1 MLPGDCVENSAARKL
16 RVAFF
21 SEEPSTSEQGCS
33 PPFLRLLCALPGNA
47 CIVLNVPAMNSQVD
61 SAGECSHVQFSFR
74 PAYAGSYVGF
84 LIRSPGILG
93 PTARCI
99 RRIVSESDVVV
110 AQFPSPIFP
119 LVVRAA
125 KQLGTPYILYVMGDI
140 REVVATSGKYPRL
153 IRRLIVEPIAATM
166 HRLAVRAS
174 SGAMVIAASQSL
186 AKQYALASYRSIVFT
201 PSSIS
206 GTEIVDRQDTCLTT
220 PIRLLFVGR
229 LVPVKG
235 LAYLIEALALLVDDG
250 LSVHLELVGAGPQR
264 GALESLAAERG
275 IASVVEF
282 SGEIPFGSDLLARYR
297 MADIFVLPSLS
308 EGTPRV
314 LWEAM
319 ASGVPIVTARVGGI
333 PDLIR
338 HGETGLLVNPHSPGQ
353 LAESIRRL
361 IEDKELRQRL
371 IQSGYSLVE
380 RHTVER
386 QASTLWENIT
396 TFLEASRE

>member
-1 MLPGDCVENSAARKL
+1 M
-16 RVAFF
+16 
-21 SEEPSTSEQGCS
+21 
-33 PPFLRLLCALPGNA
+33 
-47 CIVLNVPAMNSQVD
+47 
-61 SAGECSHVQFSFR
+61 
-74 PAYAGSYVGF
+74 
-84 LIRSPGILG
+84 
-93 PTARCI
+93 
-99 RRIVSESDVVV
+99 V

-125 KQLGTPYILYVMGDI
+125 RQLGTPYILYVMGDI
-140 REVVATSGKYPRL
+140 REVVATSGKYPWL
-153 IRRLIVEPIAATM
+153 IRRLFVEPIAAMM
-166 HRLAVRAS
+166 HWLALRAS
-174 SGAMVIAASQSL
+174 DGAMVIAASQSI
-186 AKQYALASYRSIVFT
+186 AKQYASASSHSFVFA

-206 GTEIVDRQDTCLTT
+206 GNEIVDRQDTCRTT

-250 LSVHLELVGAGPQR
+250 LPVHLELVGAGPQR
-264 GALESLAAERG
+264 RALESLTAERG

-282 SGEIPFGSDLLARYR
+282 SGEIPFGSDLLAHYR

-319 ASGVPIVTARVGGI
+319 ASGVPIVAACVGGI
-333 PDLIR
+333 PDLIS
-338 HGETGLLVNPHSPGQ
+338 HGETGLLVNPRAPGQ

-361 IEDKELRQRL
+361 IEDKELRKRL

-380 RHTVER
+380 KHTVEK
-386 QASTLWENIT
+386 QASTLWEHIT
-396 TFLEASRE
+396 AFLEASPE